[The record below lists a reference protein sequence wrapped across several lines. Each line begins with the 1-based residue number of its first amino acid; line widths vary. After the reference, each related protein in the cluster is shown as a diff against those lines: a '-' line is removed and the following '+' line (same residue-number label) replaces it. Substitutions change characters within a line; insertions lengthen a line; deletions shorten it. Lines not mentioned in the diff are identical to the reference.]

1 VEAVAVQIESLTGTA
16 RTVYRNAVPDGPA
29 GSFIVVRSNIGED
42 ESVDLGD
49 SQALRAATVTVTS
62 ASTNDRD
69 QDAATAAMW
78 GMEKAHAALHGW
90 RPTIGRAAWKPVLLS
105 SLEPTNDESLPTTT
119 YYAVERWGFQF
130 QP

>member
-1 VEAVAVQIESLTGTA
+1 VEAVASRIESQTGAA
-16 RTVYRNAVPDGPA
+16 RTVYRTAVPDNPA
-29 GSFIVVRSNIGED
+29 PRYLVVRSNIGED

-62 ASTNDRD
+62 ASTNALD
-69 QDAATAAMW
+69 QVAADEAMW
-78 GMEKAHAALHGW
+78 GMEKAHGALHGW
-90 RPTIGRAAWKPVLLS
+90 RPTVGRASWKPVLLS